1 MFKLHINTSNAAF
14 DDDELAAIA
23 DILEEVKLK
32 LLNGAYPTTVATW
45 GDSKRVCKAN
55 SSIQDTNGNT
65 IGYWV
70 CNDSDTQAKPGSA
83 NWH

>member
-32 LLNGAYPTTVATW
+32 LLNGAYPTVA
-45 GDSKRVCKAN
+45 KRVCKKAKID

-70 CNDSDTQAKPGSA
+70 CDDSDSD
-83 NWH
+83 

>member
-1 MFKLHINTSNAAF
+1 MFKLHINTSNASF

-32 LLNGAYPTTVATW
+32 LLR
-45 GDSKRVCKAN
+45 SKIEAVKCVCKKVN
-55 SSIQDTNGNT
+55 SLIQDTNGNT

-70 CNDSDTQAKPGSA
+70 LNDSDSD
-83 NWH
+83 